1 MEYEKAGCNVRRKHI
16 FQSLFKEVVQ
26 ESYITICIEKIIFKS
41 KK

>member
-1 MEYEKAGCNVRRKHI
+1 METAGCNVSRKHI
-16 FQSLFKEVVQ
+16 FQRLFKEVVQ